1 MSTLTQ
7 PQAPLD
13 PATRPAGSGSGRLP
27 ALARLLRLHLTSR
40 RVPVALIMLAGCGA
54 LMQWAVRSALGQTHT
69 AGARTSAGQLAL
81 LLETAA
87 AAVVSAAMHGPFG
100 ESERATGRR
109 LLWLRLAATLLL
121 TGAALGAMVAGV
133 AGTGMPEGGLAVARN
148 TAGMIGIGLLC
159 AVIVGGQFAWVGPA
173 GYFVIAAY
181 AVADE
186 WTSPWTWPARPAHD
200 VGGAICAL
208 ALLGIA
214 IFAITV
220 LGPRER
226 GKD

>member
-1 MSTLTQ
+1 VSTLTQ
-7 PQAPLD
+7 PQAPMD
-13 PATRPAGSGSGRLP
+13 PATRPAGFGSGLLP

-40 RVPVALIMLAGCGA
+40 RVPVALIALAGCGV
-54 LMQWAVRSALGQTHT
+54 LMQWAVRSALGQNDT

-87 AAVVSAAMHGPFG
+87 AAVVSAATHGPFG

-121 TGAALGAMVAGV
+121 VGAALGAMAAGV
-133 AGTGMPEGGLAVARN
+133 AGTGLPESGLAVVRD
-148 TAGMIGIGLLC
+148 TAGMVGIGLLC
-159 AVIVGGQFAWVGPA
+159 AVVLGGQFAWVGPA

-181 AVADE
+181 AVADK
-186 WTSPWTWPARPAHD
+186 WASPWTWPARPAHD

-208 ALLGIA
+208 GLLA
-214 IFAITV
+214 MAVFAITV